1 MESITEE
8 LGISNETYE
17 RYRVMFTRKGGGG
30 AGAGSRKGSAR
41 KVREKKAKDKE
52 RRSAR
57 SASMAAAKDKQN
69 GKPVAGTSAS
79 ASAGPL
85 RVPGFESDLESL
97 SDLDDEEDDHPS
109 SNSGALAPKNTP
121 MPSAS
126 ASTSRAP
133 TLQLPPRTANSHL
146 TLEGW
151 SQLCLSMSAS
161 LDNASRTKNAV
172 PPTPSAAIVTRN
184 RSGTAH
190 ATRDLAGPGVKR
202 PSGSFLPPLP
212 PRTAGST
219 PVNGAM
225 TSAELKR
232 RVQELE
238 STLKERDRALKKQ
251 HEDRVRGDARVRLL
265 EGQLRDSDK
274 RLQECTAR
282 LDEGGSRPE
291 VRELEETLQ
300 ERDTLL
306 KEREARV
313 QELNE
318 LLKERDTRLEELES
332 RVEGLHTRLQDPVN
346 EGGVEEL
353 TTRLRERDE
362 RVEELEARLEQR
374 DVRRSAEERDNRVQ
388 ELSARVK
395 ERELR
400 LKERD
405 ARILEQDVQIQDL
418 TNRLSE
424 QTARRSVTDDIQ
436 EQENRV
442 LDARRVEDLE
452 RRLRIQEQLR
462 IQEERMR
469 IEEGNLY
476 RLRVGELEGMVRR
489 RGEGAVMSEVGVQAQ
504 EDVEPVDDSQSQPQP
519 QQPQEELDERERD
532 IDSRE
537 LECAQRELEVR
548 DREKGVKEREK
559 GVKEREK
566 DMREKEREFREREK
580 ETREKERERRERE
593 KGVGRLD
600 MARYTPVALDEDGER
615 ELRELKDEMDGRFLL
630 SILLF

>member
-1 MESITEE
+1 MLETVTGD

-17 RYRVMFTRKGGGG
+17 RYRVNFTRKGGGG
-30 AGAGSRKGSAR
+30 AGASTRKSSSR
-41 KVREKKAKDKE
+41 KVREKKAKDRE

-57 SASMAAAKDKQN
+57 SASMAAAKDKKN
-69 GKPVAGTSAS
+69 GQPVAGTSAS
-79 ASAGPL
+79 ASASAGPL
-85 RVPGFESDLESL
+85 HVPGFESDLESL
-97 SDLDDEEDDHPS
+97 SDLDDDEDDHPS
-109 SNSGALAPKNTP
+109 SSSAALVSKNTSI
-121 MPSAS
+121 PSGS
-126 ASTSRAP
+126 ASTSRVP
-133 TLQLPPRTANSHL
+133 NLRLPPSRTSSNL

-172 PPTPSAAIVTRN
+172 PPTPSGTIVTRN

-190 ATRDLAGPGVKR
+190 ATKELAGPGVKR
-202 PSGSFLPPLP
+202 TSGSFLPPPP

-219 PVNGAM
+219 SVNGAM
-225 TSAELKR
+225 TPTELKR

-238 STLKERDRALKKQ
+238 ATLKERDRALKKQ

-282 LDEGGSRPE
+282 LKEGGSQPD
-291 VRELEETLQ
+291 VRELEEALQ

-306 KEREARV
+306 KERETRV

-332 RVEGLHTRLQDPVN
+332 RVEGLHTRLQDPAK
-346 EGGVEEL
+346 GAGAEEL
-353 TTRLRERDE
+353 TTRLRERDA

-374 DVRRSAEERDNRVQ
+374 RDSRSAEERDKRLQ

-418 TNRLSE
+418 TNRLSG
-424 QTARRSVTDDIQ
+424 QAARRSATGDLQ
-436 EQENRV
+436 EQENHL

-469 IEEGNLY
+469 IEEGRLY
-476 RLRVGELEGMVRR
+476 RLRVDELEGMVRK
-489 RGEGAVMSEVGVQAQ
+489 RGEGTLMSEVGVQAQ
-504 EDVEPVDDSQSQPQP
+504 DDADGSQPQPQP
-519 QQPQEELDERERD
+519 QQPQEELDEREKD

-537 LECAQRELEVR
+537 QECAQRELEVR
-548 DREKGVKEREK
+548 DREKGIKERER
-559 GVKEREK
+559 GVKDRER

-580 ETREKERERRERE
+580 ETREKEKERRERE

-615 ELRELKDEMDGRFLL
+615 ELRELKDEMDGRFPL
-630 SILLF
+630 LLF